1 MTDATI
7 TPDVSAD
14 ETEETETGK
23 RAYTP
28 RKPATDED
36 VTSLF
41 SELTGKAATAEVSAA
56 DQERAKRVAK
66 FNSGVSKLVTEH
78 RDLFEGEGGPAPERA
93 AVLKGLK
100 SLQAKFGK
108 LTDETADAFYT
119 SK

>member
-7 TPDVSAD
+7 TPDVAAD
-14 ETEETETGK
+14 ETETGK
-23 RAYTP
+23 RTYTP

-41 SELTGKAATAEVSAA
+41 SELTGKAATAEVSVA

-66 FNSGVSKLVTEH
+66 FNASVSKLVQDQ
-78 RDLFEGEGGPAPERA
+78 RDLFENVDAPAPERA

-108 LTDETADAFYT
+108 LTDETPDEFYT